1 MDFARMAATS
11 RSPLSVRA
19 SSSPGLGMSGR
30 GGVGGRS
37 CAKLS
42 VVVVVV
48 VVDVT
53 FFFDDD
59 DDTVAFVAAA
69 ACRGG

>member
-1 MDFARMAATS
+1 MASARMAATS

-19 SSSPGLGMSGR
+19 SSLPGLGMSGC

-42 VVVVVV
+42 GVLVVVVP
-48 VVDVT
+48 DVT
-53 FFFDDD
+53 FVFDD
-59 DDTVAFVAAA
+59 DDTVVFVAAA